1 MTEEAFQDVK
11 QGFLD
16 ALRLFAALF
25 SAPFV
30 IGKEFM
36 TRPPGEPFRWPP
48 HSGHANTM
56 DDSLRR

>member
-11 QGFLD
+11 QGFFD

-36 TRPPGEPFRWPP
+36 TRPPGEPFYWPP
-48 HSGHANTM
+48 DTRRASAM
-56 DDSLRR
+56 DEPSRR